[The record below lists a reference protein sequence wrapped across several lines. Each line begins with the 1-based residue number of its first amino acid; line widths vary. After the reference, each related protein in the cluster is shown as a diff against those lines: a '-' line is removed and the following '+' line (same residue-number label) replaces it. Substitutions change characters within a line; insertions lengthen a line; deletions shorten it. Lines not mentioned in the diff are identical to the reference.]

1 MAEGKFPKK
10 PEYGKVVIA
19 CRKDFKNFKEDNGNR
34 IEQLIDEQVRQ
45 FSQIGLVPEEFNIQ
59 KDTLESIRKLL
70 TEGKEDAAFS
80 VFFRTYPTCL
90 PHR

>member
-10 PEYGKVVIA
+10 PEYGKIVIA
-19 CRKDFKNFKEDNGNR
+19 CRKDFRNFKEDNGSR
-34 IEQLIDEQVRQ
+34 FEQLINEQVMQ
-45 FSQIGLVPEEFNIQ
+45 FTQIGLVPEEFNIQ
-59 KDTLESIRKLL
+59 KDNLQNIRKLL

-80 VFFRTYPTCL
+80 VFFRTFPTCL